1 MGHPGLC
8 GLSSLATCTRPAMW
22 TRSDCVPRETRNRGA
37 LGVGGGLGGSKE
49 QPCDLNKP
57 SKAQVSILVL

>member
-22 TRSDCVPRETRNRGA
+22 TRSDCVPRETRNRWAEWGSEF
-37 LGVGGGLGGSKE
+37 SKE
-49 QPCDLNKP
+49 QSCDLNKP